1 MPYDDIAAALLECI
15 GGFANVVTSSLCA
28 TRLRITLRDAAG
40 VNFNALSSIKG
51 VLGTVTR
58 GKKNIEVVFGPNL
71 VRSVYQAF
79 SRLTGPKDETQG
91 DYGQDRS
98 SRNNGNLS
106 VSITPETP
114 GRPHLHVRPQ
124 AVSQSPKVLD
134 DDDTNSLLEMLD
146 GGLSSI

>member
-15 GGFANVVTSSLCA
+15 GGFSNVVTSSLCA
-28 TRLRITLRDAAG
+28 TRLRVTLRDADP
-40 VNFNALSSIKG
+40 VNYNALRSIKG

-79 SRLTGPKDETQG
+79 SRLTGPNSDSGANGIAGRTTHT
-91 DYGQDRS
+91 
-98 SRNNGNLS
+98 NGNLS

-114 GRPHLHVRPQ
+114 GRPNLSEKPRGV
-124 AVSQSPKVLD
+124 AAGPKMLD
-134 DDDTNSLLEMLD
+134 DDDTNTLLEMLEGD
-146 GGLSSI
+146 LSQA